1 MSEPVSPGPLVH
13 PFSIGTSPALIVSD
27 GPLGLGAPAEE
38 FDDLP
43 AETVR
48 TLAQRYGLPP
58 DRTPLAQNAL
68 VVVLDGRPV
77 LFDTG
82 TGPELA
88 FGPDTGRLLES
99 LGEAGLRPDD
109 IAAVVLTHIHP
120 DHAWGLVGTDGR
132 PAFPKATVHVAAEEL
147 AHVAAAST
155 TGKYVGHHR
164 AVMATCSHQVRPF
177 DIGGEVLPGITA
189 IPTPGHSIAHTSYRV
204 SSGGETVLVLGDVM
218 HHPMLAERTDLT
230 YRSDYDRV
238 RSATT
243 RRAVLS
249 RCAADGTRVLGYHF
263 PWPGLGHFAV
273 GGDGYIF
280 QPD

>member
-1 MSEPVSPGPLVH
+1 MSAPVSLGPRVH
-13 PFSIGTSPALIVSD
+13 SFSIGGAPALVVSD
-27 GPLGLGAPAEE
+27 GPIALGAPVDE

-43 AETVR
+43 AETVSA
-48 TLAQRYGLPP
+48 LAARYGLPR

-120 DHAWGLVGTDGR
+120 DHAWGLVGPDGR

-147 AHVAAAST
+147 AYLAAAST
-155 TGKYVGHHR
+155 TGKYVAHHR

-177 DIGGEVLPGITA
+177 DIGGEVLPGVTA

-204 SSGGETVLVLGDVM
+204 SGGGDSILVLGDIM
-218 HHPMLAERTDLT
+218 HHPMLAERLDLT
-230 YRSDYDRV
+230 YRYDYDRV
-238 RSATT
+238 RSVTT
-243 RRAVLS
+243 RRAVLA
-249 RCAADGTRVLGYHF
+249 RCADDATRVLGYHF

-273 GGDGYIF
+273 AGDGYIF

>member
-1 MSEPVSPGPLVH
+1 MSEPFPGPRVH
-13 PFSIGTSPALIVSD
+13 PFSIGGTPALIVSD
-27 GPLGLGAPAEE
+27 GPIALGTPVDE

-43 AETVR
+43 AETVSA
-48 TLAQRYGLPP
+48 LASRYGLPP

-88 FGPDTGRLLES
+88 FGPDTGRLIES

-120 DHAWGLVGTDGR
+120 DHAWGLIDADGR
-132 PAFPKATVHVAAEEL
+132 AAFPNALIHVAAEEL
-147 AHVAAAST
+147 AFVAAPST
-155 TGKYVGHHR
+155 TGLYVGRHR
-164 AVMATCSHQVRPF
+164 AVIAACSGRLRPF
-177 DIGGEVLPGITA
+177 DIGGEVLPGVTA

-204 SSGGETVLVLGDVM
+204 SSGGETVLVLGDIM
-218 HHPMLAERTDLT
+218 HHPMLAERLDLT
-230 YRSDYDRV
+230 YRYDFDRV
-238 RSATT
+238 RSVTT

-249 RCAADGTRVLGYHF
+249 RCAADATRVLGYHF

-273 GGDGYIF
+273 AGDGYIF